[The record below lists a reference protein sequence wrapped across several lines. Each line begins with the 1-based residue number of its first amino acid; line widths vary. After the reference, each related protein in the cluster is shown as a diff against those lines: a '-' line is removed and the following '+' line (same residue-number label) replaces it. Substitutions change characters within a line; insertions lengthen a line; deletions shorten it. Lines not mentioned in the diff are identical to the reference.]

1 MSRYR
6 ATDEQLDREIDTLER
21 IGRVRLRRATSEL
34 NEIDKDLRELRK
46 EKARRAARAAEMIS
60 SETPVS
66 AESPASES

>member
-21 IGRVRLRRATSEL
+21 IGRVRLRRAAAEL
-34 NEIDKDLRELRK
+34 NEVDKDLRELRK
-46 EKARRAARAAEMIS
+46 EKARRAARAAEMVS